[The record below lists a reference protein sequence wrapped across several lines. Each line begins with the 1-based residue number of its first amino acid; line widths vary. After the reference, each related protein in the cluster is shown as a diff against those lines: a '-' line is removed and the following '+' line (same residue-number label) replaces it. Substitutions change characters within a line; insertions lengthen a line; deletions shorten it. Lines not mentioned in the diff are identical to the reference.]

1 MDITMYIIRYMF
13 IAPIS
18 RRNDAKKCNLRIKPN
33 NPDPVQKSIELRVC
47 LQLKIYNS
55 VGG

>member
-13 IAPIS
+13 IAPS